1 MAKHITA
8 IDGMGAVT
16 EPTPGSFSTT
26 GMKTEDHMHIAY
38 DFIIAGGVVGAGDLA
53 VTESSPAA
61 QSVDVAAGVAYIP
74 NHSYASYAIDQT
86 RYWRAINSASETIA
100 LSPNV
105 SANPR
110 IDLICFKVDTTATP
124 DDNGMNVV
132 DFFVVEGTPAAS
144 PAIPSTPDDC
154 LAIAYV
160 TLPAGYSSV
169 SDSDITDVRRTVFFS
184 APSPVLARIH
194 LEGTQDNIPDA
205 PTQVLLDT
213 VDFDNYLGWDQG
225 NFNYVFPFDGVYQIS
240 GSVGYDG
247 IVSGD
252 RVRLLFRFN
261 GATDEI
267 NSSSYATGTDRITVS
282 GLTRYAA
289 SAGEYVSL
297 WTRGAAAGGND
308 ILNDSAS
315 TFLEVQFVSPL
326 MLIPDE

>member
-124 DDNGMNVV
+124 DDNGTNVV

-160 TLPAGYSSV
+160 TLSAGYSSV
-169 SDSDITDVRRTVFFS
+169 SDSDITDVRRTIVMAPPQPLVFR
-184 APSPVLARIH
+184 AH
-194 LEGTQDNIPDA
+194 LEGTQDNISNT
-205 PTQVLLDT
+205 PTKVLIDT
-213 VDFDNYLGWDQG
+213 VDFDPYLGWDSS
-225 NFNYVFPFDGVYQIS
+225 NNRYIFPFDGTYQLS
-240 GSVGYDG
+240 GAVGYDDVSDGDSFTVVLRVNNSSILVIPAHASSTEDVG
-247 IVSGD
+247 IFGSRMREVSAND
-252 RVRLLFRFN
+252 YVELFTRGTI
-261 GATDEI
+261 GATSD
-267 NSSSYATGTDRITVS
+267 
-282 GLTRYAA
+282 
-289 SAGEYVSL
+289 
-297 WTRGAAAGGND
+297 
-308 ILNDSAS
+308 
-315 TFLEVQFVSPL
+315 
-326 MLIPDE
+326 LIPDSTKTWLEVIFIGPPVLTPDE